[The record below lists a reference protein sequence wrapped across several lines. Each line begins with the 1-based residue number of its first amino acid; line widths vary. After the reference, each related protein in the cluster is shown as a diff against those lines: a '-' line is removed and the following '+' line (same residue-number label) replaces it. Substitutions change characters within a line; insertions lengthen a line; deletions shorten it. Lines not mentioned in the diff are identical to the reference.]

1 MKKFISVIAIML
13 MLALTA
19 CSNKETPPT
28 TDNSSNTQSDS
39 VTMLEEGVWP
49 ENEYTEG
56 LPIPL
61 GTVSWAMLDTE
72 HGYCS
77 INIVDIS
84 ETEYNEYME
93 FLKQEGFS
101 VIEEVSEEIKGQDY
115 VSIGTLLSKL
125 VRLSLVDLPSA
136 NGFDK
141 PFAASKFEKPNTEN
155 QTVDWSQCAKS

>member
-28 TDNSSNTQSDS
+28 TDNSGNTQSDS

-77 INIVDIS
+77 II
-84 ETEYNEYME
+84 
-93 FLKQEGFS
+93 
-101 VIEEVSEEIKGQDY
+101 
-115 VSIGTLLSKL
+115 LLI
-125 VRLSLVDLPSA
+125 
-136 NGFDK
+136 
-141 PFAASKFEKPNTEN
+141 
-155 QTVDWSQCAKS
+155 

>member
-19 CSNKETPPT
+19 CSNQETPPA
-28 TDNSSNTQSDS
+28 TDNLGNTQSDS

-49 ENEYTEG
+49 VNEYTEG
-56 LPIPL
+56 LPIPP
-61 GTVSWAMLDTE
+61 GTGIFSILDTE

-84 ETEYNEYME
+84 ETDYNEYME
-93 FLKQEGFS
+93 LLKQEGFS

-115 VSIGTLLSKL
+115 VSIGTLLSNGEKG
-125 VRLSLVDLPSA
+125 LSISYIPDNFGIYIS
-136 NGFDK
+136 
-141 PFAASKFEKPNTEN
+141 FEKE
-155 QTVDWSQCAKS
+155 